1 MIPLVAYE
9 AELRQLREHVV
20 NVAEEARAE
29 PRARSR
35 TRSGR

>member
-9 AELRQLREHVV
+9 TELRQLREHVV
-20 NVAEEARAE
+20 NVAEEARRGANGE
-29 PRARSR
+29 VP